1 MKKYK
6 LSEFNFDKFWS
17 FFGKKNKP
25 KPLSLLIQNDPELQR
40 LDKELQDLGAGFR
53 PRLLQ
58 IKKNEPEIWDALVK
72 GGLVPKDYK

>member
-1 MKKYK
+1 MARYK

-25 KPLSLLIQNDPELQR
+25 KPIDYVIANDPELKR
-40 LDKELQDLGAGFR
+40 LDAELQDLATGFK
-53 PRLLQ
+53 PHLLKV
-58 IKKNEPEIWDALVK
+58 KKEDPKIWDLLVK

>member
-1 MKKYK
+1 MARYK

-25 KPLSLLIQNDPELQR
+25 KSIEYVIANDPELKR
-40 LDKELQDLGAGFR
+40 LDNEFQDLVGSTR

-58 IKKNEPEIWDALVK
+58 IKKEKPEIWNLLVK